1 MTDKHF
7 VINEV
12 INVEEDNTF
21 SLINEDLKNHATL
34 TIKNGEIKM
43 NISFERGIL
52 QIEDARIIYR
62 NFAGIGSKYNREG
75 DRNFAVIIPNQEIA
89 DELIADGW
97 AVKIKPPRDEDESP
111 FMYLLVKVKFNN
123 RGPAAY
129 VKSGNSVQ
137 RLNQDTIGM
146 LDEIDIQSVDMD
158 LRAYDWEV
166 NGKTGRSAYLQAIN
180 VIQNIDRFG
189 AQYQAQELPF

>member
-1 MTDKHF
+1 
-7 VINEV
+7 
-12 INVEEDNTF
+12 
-21 SLINEDLKNHATL
+21 
-34 TIKNGEIKM
+34 M

-75 DRNFAVIIPNQEIA
+75 DRNFAVIIPNKEIA

-97 AVKIKPPRDEDESP
+97 AVKIKQPRDEDDSP
-111 FMYLLVKVKFNN
+111 FMYLPVKVKFNN